1 MAAVAI
7 LSGKQVMPVN
17 EYQPIMRTYIAGAVL
32 TTGQAV
38 AIDATTGRA
47 VAGAAGTT
55 AAATLGVVVGAGA
68 GIGYPVTVM
77 ERGTVDGY
85 DVSALS
91 YGAQVFNG
99 AAGVADTAGT
109 VAIGRV
115 VSMSEPGGSKVVEI
129 LL

>member
-17 EYQPIMRTYIAGAVL
+17 DYQPLMRTYIAAAAL

-38 AIDATTGRA
+38 AIDTNGKA
-47 VAGAAGTT
+47 VAAVGATT

-68 GIGYPVTVM
+68 GIGYPVTVL
-77 ERGTVDGY
+77 ERGVVDGY
-85 DVSALS
+85 DVSALA
-91 YGAQVFNG
+91 YGASVFNG
-99 AAGVADTAGT
+99 AAGVVDTAGT
-109 VAIGRV
+109 IAIGRV